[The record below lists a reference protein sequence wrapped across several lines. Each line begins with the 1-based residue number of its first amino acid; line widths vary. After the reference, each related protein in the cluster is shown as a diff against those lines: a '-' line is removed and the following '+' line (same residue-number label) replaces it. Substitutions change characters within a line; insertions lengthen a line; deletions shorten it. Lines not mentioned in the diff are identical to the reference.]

1 MIESK
6 VAPSAHVGSDEAV
19 DTGFLL
25 VEEEV
30 EAGADGEAEGVYAGN
45 PSACASSHFLHSPSY
60 SSINGCF
67 G

>member
-1 MIESK
+1 ME
-6 VAPSAHVGSDEAV
+6 VLAVGDDDDAE
-19 DTGFLL
+19 